1 MTTRQ
6 RNLLMNGL
14 FLAACAGIL
23 LFLLQAPPE
32 TTRPLPHDQDH
43 ERFMTMKRKEAEK
56 YCDACHGP
64 QGVAPLPET
73 HPPKFRCLF
82 CHKRKDPV
90 EGP

>member
-43 ERFMTMKRKEAEK
+43 ERFMTMQRKEA
-56 YCDACHGP
+56 
-64 QGVAPLPET
+64 
-73 HPPKFRCLF
+73 
-82 CHKRKDPV
+82 
-90 EGP
+90 